1 MHRHP
6 IRSSL
11 ARLGAAGIALS
22 AGFCLAAEA
31 ASACSFAA
39 NPAHTLDGNA
49 QATDATA
56 PAAPTLTVVRVVRG
70 KGPQS
75 ESLCSS
81 SVSSCDDL
89 GQIELQ
95 MAATDDQTPATSMGF
110 RIELAGGALPS
121 GLTLPD
127 YSVRG
132 SRLLLVWIDGASDDQ
147 EAFSFVLAISAVDL
161 AGNVGPATTI
171 DIRDPGSDSGC
182 TIGVPSPLRTPWP
195 TTIAILLIGF
205 LLRRWRLVTGRPLR
219 GNR

>member
-11 ARLGAAGIALS
+11 ARLGAGIALS
-22 AGFCLAAEA
+22 VGFFLATEA

-39 NPAHTLDGNA
+39 NPAHTLDANA
-49 QATDATA
+49 QATDTTA
-56 PAAPTLTVVRVVRG
+56 PAAPTLTVVRIVRG

-81 SVSSCDDL
+81 SASSCDDL

-110 RIELAGGALPS
+110 RIELSGGALPS

-171 DIRDPGSDSGC
+171 QVSDPGSDSGC
-182 TIGVPSPLRTPWP
+182 SIGARSPLRTPWP
-195 TTIAILLIGF
+195 TTIATLLIGF
-205 LLRRWRLVTGRPLR
+205 LLRSWRPARR
-219 GNR
+219 E

>member
-6 IRSSL
+6 IRSSV
-11 ARLGAAGIALS
+11 ARLGAVGIALS
-22 AGFCLAAEA
+22 AGFLLAAEA

-56 PAAPTLTVVRVVRG
+56 PAAPTLTGVRDVRG
-70 KGPQS
+70 KGPQR

-81 SVSSCDDL
+81 SASRCDDL

-95 MAATDDQTPATSMGF
+95 MATTEGLTSAASMGF

-121 GLTLPD
+121 DLTLPD

-147 EAFSFVLAISAVDL
+147 EAFSFVLAIS
-161 AGNVGPATTI
+161 
-171 DIRDPGSDSGC
+171 
-182 TIGVPSPLRTPWP
+182 
-195 TTIAILLIGF
+195 
-205 LLRRWRLVTGRPLR
+205 
-219 GNR
+219 

>member
-1 MHRHP
+1 MHRHS

-11 ARLGAAGIALS
+11 ARLAALGIAL
-22 AGFCLAAEA
+22 LAAFFLAEET

-39 NPAHTLDGNA
+39 NPAHTLDANA
-49 QATDATA
+49 QATDTAA

-70 KGPQS
+70 KGPER

-81 SVSSCDDL
+81 SASSCDDL

-110 RIELAGGALPS
+110 HIELAGGALPS

-127 YSVRG
+127 FSVRG

-161 AGNVGPATTI
+161 AGNMGPATTI
-171 DIRDPGSDSGC
+171 QVSDPGSDSGC
-182 TIGVPSPLRTPWP
+182 SIGVRNPLRTPWP
-195 TTIAILLIGF
+195 TIIAILLIGF
-205 LLRRWRLVTGRPLR
+205 MLRRWRQVTGRRLM
-219 GNR
+219 